1 MLEKLRTHVKAL
13 DGEIEHM
20 ELCDHACTTEYVL
33 LKKER
38 KLIVKTIK
46 KLERI
51 HNQYDKHQN

>member
-1 MLEKLRTHVKAL
+1 MLEKLKTYVKTL

-20 ELCDHACTTEYVL
+20 ELNDHAYTKEYIL

-51 HNQYDKHQN
+51 KREYDKHQN

>member
-1 MLEKLRTHVKAL
+1 MLEKLKTHVKAL

-20 ELCDHACTTEYVL
+20 ELSDHACTAEYIL

-38 KLIVKTIK
+38 KIYIRTIK

-51 HNQYDKHQN
+51 RNI

>member
-1 MLEKLRTHVKAL
+1 MLEKLKTHVKAL

-20 ELCDHACTTEYVL
+20 ELNDHAYTKEYIL

-38 KLIVKTIK
+38 KVIVKTIK

-51 HNQYDKHQN
+51 ENERR

>member
-20 ELCDHACTTEYVL
+20 ELCDHAYTKEYIL

-38 KLIVKTIK
+38 KICIRTIK

-51 HNQYDKHQN
+51 RNI

>member
-13 DGEIEHM
+13 DVEIEHM
-20 ELCDHACTTEYVL
+20 ELCDHACTKEYIL

-38 KLIVKTIK
+38 KIYIRTIK

-51 HNQYDKHQN
+51 GK

>member
-20 ELCDHACTTEYVL
+20 ELCDHVCTTEYLL

-38 KLIVKTIK
+38 KICIRTIK

-51 HNQYDKHQN
+51 KREYDKHQN